1 MGRGRAT
8 SKPLLDF
15 SLLEKAGS
23 HLGCTLGSL
32 TNIHSSIQVVEL
44 DALALFPFA
53 PHPHPHAHALLC
65 LQLLLACVSKPRSL
79 AVVSRQALS
88 STFCSVR
95 LSGSPGAS
103 HTTAA
108 PNPFECGTLA
118 TVFPFLRV
126 TSSKPTST
134 SASSARREEASP
146 CSPKVKEE

>member
-53 PHPHPHAHALLC
+53 PPPTPMPMLFSACSCCWLVFPNRGVLLLC
-65 LQLLLACVSKPRSL
+65 PDKL
-79 AVVSRQALS
+79 
-88 STFCSVR
+88 
-95 LSGSPGAS
+95 
-103 HTTAA
+103 
-108 PNPFECGTLA
+108 
-118 TVFPFLRV
+118 
-126 TSSKPTST
+126 
-134 SASSARREEASP
+134 
-146 CSPKVKEE
+146 